1 MWSAFDQWKC
11 TNPDLERRSWVS
23 CTACGYLF
31 EPEDMAPQINNG
43 DEGICCGCWKA
54 GERPEGWDGEEA

>member
-1 MWSAFDQWKC
+1 MTSPFDLWKT

-31 EPEDMAPQINNG
+31 EPEDCEYLKDDE
-43 DEGICCGCWKA
+43 DEGVCCGCWKA
-54 GERPEGWDGEEA
+54 GERPEGWDGEEP

>member
-1 MWSAFDQWKC
+1 MTSPFDAWK
-11 TNPDLERRSWVS
+11 TTDPDLERVSWVN

-31 EPEDMAPQINNG
+31 EPEDCEYMKDEE

-54 GERPEGWDGEEA
+54 GERPEGWDGEE